1 MEVGDVVEIESIL
14 NSIKDYCNVSESET
28 DFDNE
33 LLMYTNNAFV
43 LLSQIGVGPSI
54 PFIVSDDQATWAE
67 LDVDETLLPMVKN
80 YIYLKVRML
89 FDAPQNSS
97 LNTAMKESAA
107 EYEWRLNLF
116 GDHSFESV

>member
-1 MEVGDVVEIESIL
+1 MESIL

-43 LLSQIGVGPSI
+43 LLSQIGVGPST
-54 PFIVSDDQATWAE
+54 PFVVSDEQATWSE
-67 LDVDETLLPMVKN
+67 LDLDETLLPMVKN

-97 LNTAMKESAA
+97 FNTAMKESVA

-116 GDHSFESV
+116 GDHSFKDG